1 MQFKPT
7 RAEGLARLATFTQYA
22 GKAYQ
27 ERRNFDIDASQVS
40 AVSQLSP
47 WLRHRLISEQEVLTS
62 ARNQHSLEAAIP
74 YVQQVF
80 WRGYFKGWL
89 EQHPTVWQSYKSQLA
104 KAQQNLS
111 VGYAEAAA
119 GQTGILCFDHWC
131 HALKNDGYM
140 HNHARL
146 WFASIWIFTLKLPWE
161 LGAAFFLEHLHD
173 GDPASNTLSWRWVA
187 GLHTK
192 GKN

>member
-7 RAEGLARLATFTQYA
+7 RAEGLTRLETFTQYA

-27 ERRNFDIDASQVS
+27 ERRNFDLDASKVS

-47 WLRHRLISEQEVLTS
+47 WLRHRLISEQEVLAS
-62 ARNQHSLEAAIP
+62 ARNQHSLEAAIS

-111 VGYAEAAA
+111 HDYAEATA
-119 GQTGILCFDHWC
+119 GQTVILCFDHCC
-131 HALKNDGYM
+131 HALKNDGYV

-146 WFASIWIFTLKLPWE
+146 WFASIWIFTLKLPW
-161 LGAAFFLEHLHD
+161 
-173 GDPASNTLSWRWVA
+173 
-187 GLHTK
+187 
-192 GKN
+192 

>member
-62 ARNQHSLEAAIP
+62 ARNQHSLEA
-74 YVQQVF
+74 
-80 WRGYFKGWL
+80 
-89 EQHPTVWQSYKSQLA
+89 
-104 KAQQNLS
+104 
-111 VGYAEAAA
+111 
-119 GQTGILCFDHWC
+119 
-131 HALKNDGYM
+131 
-140 HNHARL
+140 
-146 WFASIWIFTLKLPWE
+146 LPLVLNE
-161 LGAAFFLEHLHD
+161 
-173 GDPASNTLSWRWVA
+173 
-187 GLHTK
+187 K
-192 GKN
+192 